1 MLFKGMRVMRY
12 RLTRR
17 SIRDLGQWGE
27 IAAKRHLRKLGYR
40 IVLTNFQ
47 APVGTRIE
55 SERRSSEIDIIAYD
69 ESSLPATLVFIE
81 VKTRS
86 SVEVATPEAAV
97 DLHKRAQISR
107 AANFYRRLMRVME
120 EPYRFDVV
128 SIVVT
133 PDMDV
138 QFEIFKDFFR

>member
-1 MLFKGMRVMRY
+1 MTQ
-12 RLTRR
+12 RLSRR
-17 SIRDLGQWGE
+17 LSLNLGEWGE
-27 IAAKRHLRKLGYR
+27 TTAKRHLRKLGYR

-69 ESSLPATLVFIE
+69 ESRPPATLVFIE

-86 SVEVATPEAAV
+86 TIEVATPEAAV
-97 DLHKRAQISR
+97 DIHKRAQIVR
-107 AANFYRRLMRVME
+107 AANFYRRLMRVTE

-128 SIVVT
+128 SIVVS
-133 PDMDV
+133 PDMES
-138 QFEIFKDFFR
+138 EIEVFKDFFR

>member
-1 MLFKGMRVMRY
+1 MSHR
-12 RLTRR
+12 RLPD
-17 SIRDLGQWGE
+17 IGQWGE
-27 IAAKRHLRKLGYR
+27 NAAKRHLRKRGYR
-40 IVLTNFQ
+40 IVLTNFE
-47 APVGTRIE
+47 APVGTRVE

-69 ESSLPATLVFIE
+69 ESTLPATLVFIE

-86 SVEVATPEAAV
+86 SLEVAAPEAAV
-97 DLHKRAQISR
+97 NRHKRAQIVR

-133 PDMDV
+133 PGLDARI
-138 QFEIFKDFFR
+138 EIFKDFFRS